1 LCIHDITR
9 LVASPNDKVFRLK
22 NLSVSRVEI
31 WAYITSVQR
40 KEDAYSCVLD
50 DCTGEIQCFLHID
63 KTVQNINISDSSL
76 MSMLSN
82 TTLRRFEERV
92 PKIGDMTHLQGVVK
106 NGLWNKVI
114 YLSSSKW
121 KIIDEEESDKL
132 WVDFGER
139 QISLYN
145 EFYKPEIENDDT
157 TRVQQARKIYHVKTF
172 SRQITEKL
180 HKLASQW
187 FACESGKEN
196 SRIIEDFYTYELL
209 ELSEVVKAGDAIFKL
224 NCSCSGCFS
233 VPEKQHILAY
243 AMAQVLRTFEN
254 SGHLFRI
261 EPEDSNIESLS
272 KYFKNKRYKVTLQDS
287 SLIRIVN
294 NIKKESPRT
303 TVKEI
308 LLKTTEPTSEFSFLK
323 CLNNSS
329 KVIELVHTTLQSN
342 ERSAVTR
349 NYKAPFP

>member
-1 LCIHDITR
+1 MCLCIHDITR
-9 LVASPNDKVFRLK
+9 LVASPNDKVFRLQ

-63 KTVQNINISDSSL
+63 KTLQNISISDSSL

-92 PKIGDMTHLQGVVK
+92 PRIGDMIHLQGVVK

-145 EFYKPEIENDDT
+145 EFYKPEIENDD
-157 TRVQQARKIYHVKTF
+157 
-172 SRQITEKL
+172 
-180 HKLASQW
+180 
-187 FACESGKEN
+187 
-196 SRIIEDFYTYELL
+196 
-209 ELSEVVKAGDAIFKL
+209 
-224 NCSCSGCFS
+224 
-233 VPEKQHILAY
+233 
-243 AMAQVLRTFEN
+243 
-254 SGHLFRI
+254 
-261 EPEDSNIESLS
+261 SNIESLS

-294 NIKKESPRT
+294 NIKKESPRI

-308 LLKTTEPTSEFSFLK
+308 FLKTTEPTSEFSFLK

-342 ERSAVTR
+342 ERSAVTGNIKQLSR
-349 NYKAPFP
+349 DTNERIY